1 MGNRAVVTITDQ
13 HGNSRCFWAG
23 WGNPE
28 YQIPHVAD
36 FVAWAD
42 RHQRPLTVDSWLA
55 HADTFPGTLPRLEVT
70 GTTAAE
76 DTYIGDL
83 DYRYH
88 LVLHDDSHAVRL
100 RVYQLR
106 GPLGQPQP
114 QPRLV
119 AELTHATLYGE
130 AARLCE
136 LMADRA
142 HQWAEGHG
150 GTAPPGNDPDGWRR
164 RAAGFHE
171 IHQSAPVLAFAANLD
186 ARVVAAR
193 FDAPHPAIHVAG
205 VWVVACVDAGGV
217 LQVAAQLQDAAGW
230 LRRPDGT
237 VPMRVTVDGDPVFDG

>member
-13 HGNSRCFWAG
+13 HGNSRSFWAG
-23 WGNPE
+23 WGSPD
-28 YQIPHVAD
+28 YQIPHLAD

-42 RHQRPLTVDSWLA
+42 RHQRPLTVDNWLA

-70 GTTAAE
+70 GTTAAH

-83 DYRYH
+83 DYRYQ

-100 RVYQLR
+100 RVQQLR
-106 GPLGQPQP
+106 GPMGQPQP
-114 QPRLV
+114 HLV
-119 AELTHATLYGE
+119 ADLTHATLYGE

-142 HQWAEGHG
+142 QQWADSHG

-164 RAAGFHE
+164 RAAQFHE
-171 IHQSAPVLAFAANLD
+171 IHQSTPVVAIGANLD
-186 ARVVAAR
+186 ARLVAAS
-193 FDAPHPAIHVAG
+193 FDAPHPAIHLAG
-205 VWVVACVDAGGV
+205 VWVFAYVDAAGV
-217 LQVAAQLQDAAGW
+217 LQLSARLQDAAGW

-237 VPMRVTVDGDPVFDG
+237 VPMRVTVDGEPVFDA